1 MRYLRCDSARCQRLH
16 ALLSSNGCGQ
26 CRPASRR
33 AGMNRPA
40 PQRIPCQVSLC
51 CAACGHQQ
59 QAFIVQRAPEGRTNP
74 GRITAL
80 RPCRAQWPWPLYKLR
95 CCVAGIYQK
104 NRKKGTHVCVDITF
118 KIERTSHVT
127 PLRQS
132 SAGRHSGRSS
142 RPMQHRS
149 VRCHPLPVRLFDV
162 LLTCCTSKT
171 KLDEAQQWGG
181 GANWNVVYTCASRDE
196 SQRRPG
202 SRK

>member
-1 MRYLRCDSARCQRLH
+1 MVSIIVGRLAPGGTAATAAASAAVCSCPPETMRYLRCDSARCQRLH

-118 KIERTSHVT
+118 KIERTSCDPSPPIERRAAQRAVQPAHAA
-127 PLRQS
+127 PLRPLS
-132 SAGRHSGRSS
+132 STAR
-142 RPMQHRS
+142 
-149 VRCHPLPVRLFDV
+149 
-162 LLTCCTSKT
+162 KT
-171 KLDEAQQWGG
+171 
-181 GANWNVVYTCASRDE
+181 V
-196 SQRRPG
+196 
-202 SRK
+202 